1 MNKTVRA
8 SFLPLAALLVSLV
21 PVVPLR
27 AQIIS
32 AIGVKGGINFT
43 NITFPVQAQPWNSKT
58 GLIAGAFITFRI
70 NEFLSIQ
77 PEFLISEKGA
87 RWGGLS
93 EGNFVTVTDEI
104 TYLDIPV
111 LWKFNLPSLSKSVV
125 QPHLYWG
132 PCWSTKLIGTR
143 ATLMDEQIKEDK
155 ILNLNDK
162 DFSLIF
168 GGGID
173 IKALTGK
180 ISFDLRFGSSY
191 SSIFKTKINR
201 NKVISLL
208 ISYSFN

>member
-1 MNKTVRA
+1 VNGTKRLFIAVA
-8 SFLPLAALLVSLV
+8 ILLFLSLATFF
-21 PVVPLR
+21 PLR

-32 AIGVKGGINFT
+32 DIGVKGGINFT
-43 NITFPVQAQPWNSKT
+43 NITFPLPAQPWNSKT

-93 EGNFVTVTDEI
+93 GGNIVTVTDEI
-104 TYLDIPV
+104 TYLDIPL
-111 LWKFNLPSLSKSVV
+111 LWKFNLPSLSKSGV

-132 PCWSTKLIGTR
+132 PCWSTKLIGTHS
-143 ATLMDEQIKEDK
+143 TQMDEQIKEDK
-155 ILNLNDK
+155 IQDLNDE
-162 DFSLIF
+162 DFSLIL
-168 GGGID
+168 GGGIE

-191 SSIFKTKINR
+191 SSIFKTANNKNR
-201 NKVISLL
+201 IISILVG
-208 ISYSFN
+208 YSFD

>member
-1 MNKTVRA
+1 VNGTKRLFIAVA
-8 SFLPLAALLVSLV
+8 ILLFLSLATFF
-21 PVVPLR
+21 PLR

-32 AIGVKGGINFT
+32 DIGVKGGINFT
-43 NITFPVQAQPWNSKT
+43 NITFPLPAQPWNSKT

-93 EGNFVTVTDEI
+93 GGNIVTVTDEI
-104 TYLDIPV
+104 TYLDIPL
-111 LWKFNLPSLSKSVV
+111 LWKFNLPSLSKSGV

-143 ATLMDEQIKEDK
+143 STQMDEQIKEDK
-155 ILNLNDK
+155 IQDLNDE
-162 DFSLIF
+162 DFSLIL
-168 GGGID
+168 GGGIE

-191 SSIFKTKINR
+191 SSIFKTANNKNR
-201 NKVISLL
+201 IISILVG
-208 ISYSFN
+208 YSFD